1 MFCQDFVRAPSISQ
15 TIKIRNMKTYAFCPI
30 SDRKINERVARV
42 NAAFTVL
49 FLIVFAY
56 TGSFWFMAFM
66 VADFLLRG
74 TSLAQY
80 SLVGIT
86 SKQIVKILPLEVQL
100 INAGPKLFAAMP
112 STAHFINIAR
122 GDVVDEA
129 ALVAALAAGH
139 IAGAGLDVYEQ
150 EPIVPAAL
158 RAMEHVTLLPHLGTA
173 ALEVREAMGLMA
185 VENLR
190 AFFAGEIP
198 PNLVN

>member
-100 INAGPKLFAAMP
+100 INAGPKLFAARIGLLLSAVILLATLWRMNTLALGVAGMLGLF
-112 STAHFINIAR
+112 SFL
-122 GDVVDEA
+122 EA
-129 ALVAALAAGH
+129 AFGFCVACK
-139 IAGAGLDVYEQ
+139 IYPFVYHF
-150 EPIVPAAL
+150 L
-158 RAMEHVTLLPHLGTA
+158 YKK
-173 ALEVREAMGLMA
+173 
-185 VENLR
+185 
-190 AFFAGEIP
+190 
-198 PNLVN
+198 